1 MAIGMIESR
10 RARSSGRHIID
21 DTAFAALLSSSG
33 TDRSTTVVV
42 VVERLRRRT
51 LRALGYGASLQ
62 PRSLSGVH
70 VAVDVRAAARLMRQ
84 WERRCPEVI
93 LHQVTPSDAGVA
105 ATIREL
111 AVAEVAEGRA
121 FVVVVP
127 ERYRSLRAT
136 FGLAEP
142 SLEIVEA
149 LRDVQNAWAVLLPV

>member
-1 MAIGMIESR
+1 M
-10 RARSSGRHIID
+10 ID
-21 DTAFAALLSSSG
+21 DTAVAALLGSSG
-33 TDRSTTVVV
+33 TDRPTTVVV

-70 VAVDVRAAARLMRQ
+70 VAVDERAAAKLTRQ
-84 WERRCPEVI
+84 WERRCPELI
-93 LHQVTPSDAGVA
+93 LHQVAPSNEGVA

-121 FVVVVP
+121 FVVIVP

-142 SLEIVEA
+142 SLEIVTA
-149 LRDVQNAWAVLLPV
+149 LQDVPNAWGVLLPV